1 MKTAKQRACQ
11 LVSKRNHN
19 TQNWNLVLDYL
30 NTFPLNAKLLQESIH
45 FGRFFDKDSSDIIR
59 YTMRKLL
66 ILTFS
71 LAVLFTACKKDVNE
85 GPTPDTPTNMEDLKV
100 AADFNW
106 KTTRDIQLTLT
117 SKTNSLAEVTSL
129 EGASYQKAFL
139 KMGTPYTLKFSIP
152 SFETKVIVR
161 YMGQSATL
169 DLGNGTLNHQFE

>member
-1 MKTAKQRACQ
+1 
-11 LVSKRNHN
+11 
-19 TQNWNLVLDYL
+19 
-30 NTFPLNAKLLQESIH
+30 
-45 FGRFFDKDSSDIIR
+45 
-59 YTMRKLL
+59 MRKLL

-169 DLGNGTLNHQFE
+169 DLGNGILNHQFE